1 MVEFLQLWDLLS
13 TIELQLDSSDT
24 HFFHLSTNGI
34 YSAKLAYESFFI
46 GPIEF
51 EPYVRIWKSHAPP
64 KCRFFM
70 WLVAHNKC

>member
-46 GPIEF
+46 GPDGQL
-51 EPYVRIWKSHAPP
+51 SLNL
-64 KCRFFM
+64 M
-70 WLVAHNKC
+70 